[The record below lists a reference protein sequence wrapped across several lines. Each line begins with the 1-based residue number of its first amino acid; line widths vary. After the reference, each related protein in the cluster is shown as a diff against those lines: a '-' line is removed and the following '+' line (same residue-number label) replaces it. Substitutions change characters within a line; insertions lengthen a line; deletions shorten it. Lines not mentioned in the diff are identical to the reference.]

1 MDDSVENQVNDGR
14 APAFLVEQLLRF
26 HREAETITS
35 VEALQSLFMRHLLTG
50 LELVVSGLQATIR
63 QKPDFASV
71 PYGSPLALRV
81 DEVPDEDTSLHIQI
95 SVEESSVPCLSLM
108 LANVSGWP
116 EQLQSYVE
124 LLMKQ
129 FSVLLEGHARRDQLD
144 HLEMADP
151 LTLVNNRRSFQKEL
165 RKRCES
171 LTSFTL
177 FIVNLDRFSRIND
190 VLGPEAGDDVL
201 VRVAN
206 RLSEL
211 IDSMDHIARINGD
224 EFVLIRE
231 GADEQLARVL
241 ADQIHSALAQRL
253 TIAGRPIRCS
263 ASIGITLCP
272 GTSLRPAELL
282 RGARVAMADAKRNQQ
297 GTCLYSGQ
305 VDMDFSEQLLI
316 ESHLERAIE
325 QDGFELAAQPI
336 FNVYSGEIT
345 ELEILLRWTLPG
357 HGPVS
362 PETFVS
368 VAENIGLSERL
379 DRYVMSKALA
389 AARGVRLPISVN
401 LAAPTLY
408 SETFVPFV
416 EALLETHDR
425 LPGQLGIEITERIIA
440 RPDEARA
447 SVDALG
453 RMGVHIAI
461 DDFGV
466 GYSSLGV
473 LPELPISRLKIDKK
487 FLLGKDQ
494 NPRYEEIIIGIL
506 RMASALG
513 LESLVEGV
521 EDAELLGWLS
531 QVGCDFAQGFG
542 LGRPIPLDKA
552 LESLRETN
560 GGQFA
565 SQF

>member
-1 MDDSVENQVNDGR
+1 MDDSLKSFADDSRV
-14 APAFLVEQLLRF
+14 PLFLIEQLLRF
-26 HREAETITS
+26 HEEADHVAS
-35 VEALQSLFMRHLLTG
+35 VDKLQTLFLRHLLAG
-50 LELVVSGLQATIR
+50 LELAVCSLEVTVTRS
-63 QKPDFASV
+63 PDFTQV
-71 PYGSPLALRV
+71 PIASPLVLRV
-81 DEVPDEDTSLHIQI
+81 GKVSDEDASLRVEI
-95 SVEESSVPCLSLM
+95 STEERNAPCLSLI
-108 LANVSGWP
+108 LTNVSSWSN
-116 EQLQSYVE
+116 QLQSYVE

-129 FSVLLEGHARRDQLD
+129 LSALMESYARRELAEKME
-144 HLEMADP
+144 LVDP
-151 LTLVNNRRSFQKEL
+151 LTLLCNRRSFQSEL
-165 RKRCES
+165 RQRCEG
-171 LTSFTL
+171 LTNFTL
-177 FIVNLDRFSRIND
+177 FIINLDRFSRIND

-201 VRVAN
+201 VRVAS

-211 IDSMDHIARINGD
+211 VESIDHIARINGD

-231 GADEQLARVL
+231 GADERLACIF
-241 ADQIHSALAQRL
+241 ADKVHAALAQGL
-253 TIAGRPIRCS
+253 TVAGRPVRCS

-272 GTSLRPAELL
+272 KSSLRPSELL

-297 GTCLYSGQ
+297 GTCVYSGQ
-305 VDMDFSEQLLI
+305 VDIDFSEQLLI
-316 ESHLERAIE
+316 EGHLERAIE
-325 QDGFELAAQPI
+325 EDGFELAAQPI
-336 FNVYSGEIT
+336 FNVYSGELT
-345 ELEILLRWTLPG
+345 ELEILLRWNLPG

-362 PETFVS
+362 PEIFVS

-379 DRYVMSKALA
+379 DRYVLAKALA
-389 AARGVRLPISVN
+389 ATQGIRLPISVN

-416 EALLETHDR
+416 EALLESHDR
-425 LPGQLGIEITERIIA
+425 LSGQLGIEITERIIA
-440 RPDEARA
+440 RPDAARA

-453 RMGVHIAI
+453 KMGVHIAI

-473 LPELPISRLKIDKK
+473 LPEMPISRLKIDKK

-521 EDAELLGWLS
+521 EDPELMDWLA

-542 LGRPIPLDKA
+542 LGRPVPLEKA
-552 LESLRETN
+552 LESLQITDS
-560 GGQFA
+560 GQFA
-565 SQF
+565 RQS